1 MSFGPSMLGSTM
13 DEPTFGARFLRQFRL
28 LGGSTKEWP
37 SRAVDSLADADRG
50 AFRELVATGRTPIPA
65 ELAATA
71 NVWEP
76 EAVAKRLFDRVKRER
91 DRERATHSVPF
102 LGPFGSD

>member
-1 MSFGPSMLGSTM
+1 M
-13 DEPTFGARFLRQFRL
+13 DESTFGARFLRKFRL

-37 SRAVDSLADADRG
+37 SRAVDALADADRS

-76 EAVAKRLFDRVKRER
+76 EAVARRLFDRVKREQ
-91 DRERATHSVPF
+91 DRERARDSVTF
-102 LGPFGSD
+102 SGPFGGV

>member
-1 MSFGPSMLGSTM
+1 M
-13 DEPTFGARFLRQFRL
+13 DEPTFGARFLREFRS

-37 SRAVDSLADADRG
+37 SRAVDALADADRS

-91 DRERATHSVPF
+91 DRERARHSVTI
-102 LGPFGSD
+102 LGPFGGE

>member
-1 MSFGPSMLGSTM
+1 M
-13 DEPTFGARFLRQFRL
+13 DEPTFGARFLRKFRF

-37 SRAVDSLADADRG
+37 SRTVDSLADADRS
-50 AFRELVATGRTPIPA
+50 AFRELVATGRTPIPE

-91 DRERATHSVPF
+91 DRERARDGVTF
-102 LGPFGSD
+102 LGPFGSV

>member
-1 MSFGPSMLGSTM
+1 M
-13 DEPTFGARFLRQFRL
+13 EKPTFGTRFLREFRS
-28 LGGSTKEWP
+28 LGGSTEEWP
-37 SRAVDSLADADRG
+37 SRAVDSLADADRR
-50 AFRELVATGRTPIPA
+50 AFRELVATGRTLIPL

-91 DRERATHSVPF
+91 DRERALHGVTF
-102 LGPFGSD
+102 LGPFGSG

>member
-1 MSFGPSMLGSTM
+1 MN
-13 DEPTFGARFLRQFRL
+13 EPTFGARFLRQFRL

-37 SRAVDSLADADRG
+37 SRAVDSLADADRS
-50 AFRELVATGRTPIPA
+50 AFRELVATGQTPIPE

-76 EAVAKRLFDRVKRER
+76 EAVARRLFDRVKREQ
-91 DRERATHSVPF
+91 DRERATYSVTF
-102 LGPFGSD
+102 WGPFGSV

>member
-1 MSFGPSMLGSTM
+1 MEES
-13 DEPTFGARFLRQFRL
+13 TFGARFLREFWF
-28 LGGSTKEWP
+28 LGGSTNGWP
-37 SRAVDSLADADRG
+37 SRVVDALADADRT

-76 EAVAKRLFDRVKRER
+76 EAVARRLFDRVKRER
-91 DRERATHSVPF
+91 DRERAQHDG
-102 LGPFGSD
+102 LGTFW

>member
-1 MSFGPSMLGSTM
+1 VEG
-13 DEPTFGARFLRQFRL
+13 PTFGTRFLREFWS
-28 LGGSTKEWP
+28 LGGSTEGWP
-37 SRAVDSLADADRG
+37 SRAVDSLAAADRS

-91 DRERATHSVPF
+91 DRERARLDG
-102 LGPFGSD
+102 LGTGW

>member
-1 MSFGPSMLGSTM
+1 M
-13 DEPTFGARFLRQFRL
+13 DEPTFGARFLREFRS

-37 SRAVDSLADADRG
+37 SRAVDSLADANRS

-65 ELAATA
+65 ELSATA

-76 EAVAKRLFDRVKRER
+76 EAVARRLFDRVLRER
-91 DRERATHSVPF
+91 DRERAQNNVTF
-102 LGPFGSD
+102 LGPFGNG